1 MTNNIFENEAPKYWN
16 KGIPVTPIVNGTKR
30 GIPKWPHLIDQIPS
44 EKNKKQL
51 LAKYGNEGIGVLTGR
66 TMDNGKKLI
75 AIDCD
80 DDRYIDFTI
89 KYFGPIVSAKKGKKG
104 ITLFVL
110 AEPDVKHVQIKHDK
124 KPTFDILVRKCCVVP
139 PTLHP
144 DTSEPYQWL
153 GKPLHE
159 VELDEFKIV
168 TAEEI
173 ALLVCLI
180 SDPEHEAILSGHG
193 THDAG
198 LSITAKY
205 TNRFAPDLLQ
215 SMLNVMLPENYS
227 GNLRDELPEMISS
240 AVQKNLGQGG
250 DQIYEP
256 RDIGPIPKGFTDNGY
271 YVFLNQN
278 KDILSILTPTQ
289 LTKEADLSSL
299 APRAFWLD
307 TFPKINADGIP
318 CGIDNMRAGDTLIR
332 ACHDAGPFNPSRVRG
347 LGIWREGK
355 QIIQNLRGPLPEST
369 RHTYIRFGS
378 LPDFNNE
385 TQIDPNR
392 VYDWLKQ
399 FNWADEG
406 YATLLMGW
414 TALAPICGALDWR
427 THVFIHGAKKTGK
440 STLIHGLT
448 SLLDPMAVVLDG
460 TSTEAG
466 IRQSIGADSR
476 AVVLDEFE
484 SDNQVNRMKNVL
496 KLARSASSGTAPI
509 ARGTPEGK
517 ALQFQVHSSFCF
529 GAIIPII
536 GTAADR
542 SRIVELELL
551 KHNDDENIRL
561 AIEEG
566 QTYFD
571 AHRYAWCNY
580 VIGLIDEITETFDIL
595 RKQIPSGDLRHKT
608 NMVNLLGAAF
618 VTLHRRIPNE
628 DEAKEWIDKHASLI
642 ASLAVAHEGDDAE
655 ECLNHLMEFVSEK
668 DSPSIGEMLRQEKDR
683 VGDHQEYHG
692 PTLLKL
698 GIKAMDDG
706 FLVAHDHSA
715 LNKVFKDTLWSGGGW
730 KNALKRLT
738 GAKVG
743 DQFRSRFAGGGV
755 KRGVFIP
762 YTNIMDD

>member
-1 MTNNIFENEAPKYWN
+1 MTNTFENEAPKYWEIN
-16 KGIPVTPIVNGTKR
+16 KTVVPVPKGTK
-30 GIPKWPHLIDQIPS
+30 GGFKKWPHFIDSIPS
-44 EKNKKQL
+44 EKNKADWIEKH
-51 LAKYGNEGIGVLTGR
+51 ADDGIAVLTGQK
-66 TMDNGKKLI
+66 MHNGNMLI

-80 DDRYIDFTI
+80 DDEYIGFINRYL
-89 KYFGPIVSAKKGKKG
+89 GAPVSGKRGQKG
-104 ITLFVL
+104 ITHFVM
-110 AEPDVKHVQIKHDK
+110 AEPDVKHTQIKCKEDQIL
-124 KPTFDILVRKCCVVP
+124 DVLVRKCCNVP
-139 PTLHP
+139 PTIHP
-144 DTSEPYQWL
+144 KTNQPYIWH
-153 GKPLHE
+153 GDPLYN
-159 VELDEFKIV
+159 VDFNDLPVV

-173 ALLVCLI
+173 KLMNRLLSMPEHKSLLVGQ
-180 SDPEHEAILSGHG
+180 S
-193 THDAG
+193 THDDAI
-198 LSITAKY
+198 SITA
-205 TNRFAPDLLQ
+205 TLSNIFNTDFLLDMMNALLPDD
-215 SMLNVMLPENYS
+215 YK

-250 DQIYEP
+250 NQIYEP
-256 RDIGPIPKGFTDNGY
+256 QDIGPIPKGFTDNGY
-271 YVFLNQN
+271 YVFLNQS

-289 LTKEADLSSL
+289 LTKEADLFSL
-299 APRAFWLD
+299 APKAFWLD

-318 CGIDNMRAGDTLIR
+318 CGIDKMRAGDTLIR

-355 QIIQNLRGPLPEST
+355 QIMQNLRGPLPEST
-369 RHTYIRFGS
+369 RYTYIRFGS
-378 LPDFNNE
+378 LPDFDNE

-392 VYDWLKQ
+392 VYDWLRQ

-466 IRQSIGADSR
+466 IRQSIAADSR
-476 AVVLDEFE
+476 PVVLDEFE
-484 SDNQVNRMKNVL
+484 SDNQVSRMKNVL

-551 KHNDDENIRL
+551 KHNDDENVRL

-566 QTYFD
+566 QAYFD

-580 VIGLIDEITETFDIL
+580 VIGLIDEMTETFDIL
-595 RKQIPSGDLRHKT
+595 RRQIPSGDMRHKT
-608 NMVNLLGAAF
+608 NMVNLLGATF
-618 VTLHRRIPNE
+618 VTIHQRSPNE

-655 ECLNHLMEFVSEK
+655 ECLNHLMEFVAEK

-706 FLVAHDHSA
+706 FLIAHEHSA

-762 YTNIMDD
+762 YINIMDD